1 MMMAIK
7 VINGVKELI
16 SYIIELRAEIAVIAI
31 VFVIFAVAGFFAG
44 LNYQNTQGTT
54 APSSTDNTPNTVS
67 LTTISSIIGI
77 VISNVVGCL
86 MASILGLALGFVP
99 LLFAITNGLT
109 IGMLVGSTLPKT
121 NIFLLLAAV
130 VPYGVFEIPA
140 VLLSSAIGLRLGYSL
155 IKRVM
160 GKKGLLIEVQK
171 GLKIFIFWVLPLIIL
186 AAIIQVVITLPL
198 LSSISAGV

>member
-99 LLFAITNGLT
+99 LLFTITNGLT

-198 LSSISAGV
+198 LSSISGGI